1 MSSLDKEPEY
11 SLSEQNSHE
20 SLSNSILPLLI
31 YSVKGAHDSLL
42 LFSEALLTPA
52 VTVNISFF
60 FQSRE
65 MLGTKS
71 CLTDLERLSLLCAL

>member
-60 FQSRE
+60 FSVKR
-65 MLGTKS
+65 
-71 CLTDLERLSLLCAL
+71 DAWY